1 MFSGVRLSFA
11 ERKNG
16 QLLSLAEA
24 AKYDIFLTLDQGI
37 AYQQN
42 LGGRDIAVVNFAREI
57 EPRSGPRNTDRP
69 LFANAAR
76 REERVCFFVG

>member
-1 MFSGVRLSFA
+1 MFSGVRLSLA

-37 AYQQN
+37 AYRQN
-42 LGGRDIAVVNFAREI
+42 LGGRDIAVVILRAKSSRVADL
-57 EPRSGPRNTDRP
+57 EPQIG
-69 LFANAAR
+69 LFLRMRQDAKKGS
-76 REERVCFFVG
+76 VFFVG